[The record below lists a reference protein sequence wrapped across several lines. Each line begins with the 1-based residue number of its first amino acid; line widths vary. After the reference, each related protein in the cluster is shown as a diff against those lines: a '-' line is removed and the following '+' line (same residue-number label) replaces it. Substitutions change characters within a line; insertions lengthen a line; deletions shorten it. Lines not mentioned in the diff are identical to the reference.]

1 MQASHCPEP
10 SFLRLGLW
18 SNLNLWL
25 LQVEHGQWW
34 CLFSRLYSS
43 ETFFLGPIF
52 GFCYKKQGSQ
62 SFIVASRCFFFLYLY
77 IFFLQLFPLNS
88 HKKNLEAFNRSI
100 FALKACYFSYIDL
113 FRLFLRILSLS
124 TTKNSFCSLITF
136 EPSWS
141 SSSDSLLELWLSY
154 ESSDW
159 EL

>member
-18 SNLNLWL
+18 SNLSLWL

-62 SFIVASRCFFFLYLY
+62 SFILASRCFLFLYLY
-77 IFFLQLFPLNS
+77 IFFLQLLPLNS
-88 HKKNLEAFNRSI
+88 HMKNLEAFHRSI
-100 FALKACYFSYIDL
+100 FALKARYFSYKDWAWL
-113 FRLFLRILSLS
+113 PLRILSLS
-124 TTKNSFCSLITF
+124 TTTILFCCPIPFCL
-136 EPSWS
+136 SWS
-141 SSSDSLLELWLSY
+141 STSELLLRL
-154 ESSDW
+154 
-159 EL
+159 